1 MSGFNHSTLLKSY
14 PENKH
19 TGLFAAIY
27 FRKAKAGMSLFIVF
41 LSGIL
46 LTGNVAA
53 AKIKPQPKYRFEADF
68 GYGFPEAIGIKI
80 KYGNKIQTGLVQ
92 SLDSRGFGAT
102 GIEIY
107 YHMGEKPRL
116 MDQAPWYVSGGIA
129 GYLINVDYI
138 KEYNFIIYP
147 RIGRSFNISR
157 TAGINLDAGPGF
169 PLGRKN
175 SSNNPIAPVLFTGSL
190 TIFIRF

>member
-1 MSGFNHSTLLKSY
+1 MSVKSAC
-14 PENKH
+14 NGIRKDIGIII
-19 TGLFAAIY
+19 TGLS
-27 FRKAKAGMSLFIVF
+27 AGILSLRMALV
-41 LSGIL
+41 LSGLIL
-46 LTGNVAA
+46 FLMPAVSQIRTR
-53 AKIKPQPKYRFEADF
+53 PKYRFEADF

-80 KYGNKIQTGLVQ
+80 KYGNKIQAGLVQ

-107 YHMGEKPRL
+107 YHLGEKPRL
-116 MDQAPWYVSGGIA
+116 MDQAPWYVSGGAA
-129 GYLINVDYI
+129 GYLIDVDYI

-169 PLGRKN
+169 PLGRKT